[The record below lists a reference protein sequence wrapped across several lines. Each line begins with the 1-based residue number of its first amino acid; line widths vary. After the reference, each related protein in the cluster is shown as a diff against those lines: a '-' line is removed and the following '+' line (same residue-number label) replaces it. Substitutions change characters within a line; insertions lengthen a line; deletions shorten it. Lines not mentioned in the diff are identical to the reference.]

1 MVGLADESL
10 LEVPGP
16 HSGRPTSASRQDSFT
31 SSCGSFLSPSQYDGT
46 ASDVGSCYD
55 IMEDELSTHQTL
67 AENEMADL
75 EVEMCEKN
83 VQSSLTNTLT
93 SSSYRLTGASA
104 VGGGGCGLQRDN
116 STKEADPSGRI
127 FRRGAVYRGIYL
139 PSLSGKLQDERLEF
153 AYLRY
158 AHRQRQ
164 KSLMLVNSADI
175 ILKIL
180 VALRVYCVLPG
191 DSDPDPALQGS

>member
-1 MVGLADESL
+1 MIPMFILSVFHTTYANK
-10 LEVPGP
+10 
-16 HSGRPTSASRQDSFT
+16 TS
-31 SSCGSFLSPSQYDGT
+31 
-46 ASDVGSCYD
+46 
-55 IMEDELSTHQTL
+55 
-67 AENEMADL
+67 
-75 EVEMCEKN
+75 
-83 VQSSLTNTLT
+83 TNTLT
-93 SSSYRLTGASA
+93 SSSFRLTD
-104 VGGGGCGLQRDN
+104 GGRDLHRGGLQRDN

-180 VALRVYCVLPG
+180 VVLRVFCLLDDN
-191 DSDPDPALQGS
+191 DSVKQGMYFLEQWHR

>member
-1 MVGLADESL
+1 MNMNLFRSIICTSQVTYLYFLFFLTSL
-10 LEVPGP
+10 QN
-16 HSGRPTSASRQDSFT
+16 S
-31 SSCGSFLSPSQYDGT
+31 
-46 ASDVGSCYD
+46 
-55 IMEDELSTHQTL
+55 
-67 AENEMADL
+67 
-75 EVEMCEKN
+75 
-83 VQSSLTNTLT
+83 TNTLT
-93 SSSYRLTGASA
+93 SSSFRLTG
-104 VGGGGCGLQRDN
+104 GGGLQRNN

-180 VALRVYCVLPG
+180 VILQVFCIIDEDDLAY
-191 DSDPDPALQGS
+191 QGSYYFNVHAPTSISRVIF

>member
-1 MVGLADESL
+1 MYILSMF
-10 LEVPGP
+10 
-16 HSGRPTSASRQDSFT
+16 HTMYTNKTS
-31 SSCGSFLSPSQYDGT
+31 
-46 ASDVGSCYD
+46 
-55 IMEDELSTHQTL
+55 
-67 AENEMADL
+67 
-75 EVEMCEKN
+75 
-83 VQSSLTNTLT
+83 TNTLT
-93 SSSYRLTGASA
+93 SSSFRLTD
-104 VGGGGCGLQRDN
+104 GGRDLHRGGLQRDN

-180 VALRVYCVLPG
+180 VVLRVFCLLDDNDSAKQGMYVLLRG
-191 DSDPDPALQGS
+191 VVRNFN